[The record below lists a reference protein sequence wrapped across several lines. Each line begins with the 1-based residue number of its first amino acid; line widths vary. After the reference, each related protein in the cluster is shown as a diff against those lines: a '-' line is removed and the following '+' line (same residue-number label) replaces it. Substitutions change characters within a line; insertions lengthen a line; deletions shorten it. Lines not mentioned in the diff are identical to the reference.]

1 MKYVVR
7 IMLALALALTVTL
20 GTTGQ
25 AQAQAAKGAAWQ
37 VSITVLNVETT
48 GSAAININ
56 FYPGAGAAA
65 IPFQPADRLNAGAGT
80 SYSVSSINSISAGFK
95 GSAVIS
101 SDQRVVAT
109 VVQFVA
115 GNLGGRNVRPLSN
128 GFQASDASPNYL
140 IPSVLNKKFNTA
152 TEFSIQNVEAT
163 DIKATVNFYS
173 VENPTAVALT
183 RDFTIKPNDASY
195 VDATAIGLPEQFDGS
210 ATVAAVKVSDNTP
223 ANIVAAINEYNV
235 TNPNASSVEAAKA
248 GANTVYMPIA
258 LCNLTGP
265 NTATSAYAVQNADTT
280 PANVTVK
287 FYSVTNT
294 SGTPDKSLPAFSL
307 APGAKKSIN
316 GCNDAGLPAA
326 FNGSA
331 VIESTGGK
339 IVAVG
344 KVGGAGLSSAF
355 LGTATGGQV
364 LALPYVRW
372 SPDAQY
378 FGGSRQR
385 TFIAIQNLGTS
396 DVNVDVSY
404 RDRNGV
410 EVAKK
415 TYSVKA
421 NGGKANSN
429 PNEAGAAPNGYFG
442 EVNGV
447 FGGGAIITA
456 PAGAQIVSVVRIA
469 SGRGPNATGEDYSG
483 IPIQ

>member
-20 GTTGQ
+20 GTTGR

-48 GSAAININ
+48 GSATININ
-56 FYPGAGAAA
+56 FYPGNGAAA
-65 IPFQPADRLNAGAGT
+65 IPFQPANKLNAGAGT
-80 SYSVSSINSISAGFK
+80 SYSVSSISSISAGFK

-115 GNLGGRNVRPLSN
+115 GGVGGKNVRPLSN

-140 IPSVLNKKFNTA
+140 IPTVLNNKFNTV
-152 TEFSIQNVEAT
+152 TEFSIQNVEAS
-163 DIKATVNFYS
+163 DITARVDFFPVGATTPS
-173 VENPTAVALT
+173 VT
-183 RDFTIKPNDASY
+183 RSYTIKSNDAQY
-195 VDATAIGLPEQFDGS
+195 VDASAVGLEAQFDGS
-210 ATVAAVKVSDNTP
+210 ATITATKADSTP
-223 ANIVAAINEYNV
+223 GNIVAAINEYNTV
-235 TNPNASSVEAAKA
+235 NSNASSVEAAKA

-258 LCNLTGP
+258 LCNFSG
-265 NTATSAYAVQNADTT
+265 TATSAYAVQNADTT

-287 FYSVTNT
+287 FFSVTNT
-294 SGTPDKSLPAFSL
+294 SGTPDKTMDQFTLT
-307 APGAKKSIN
+307 PGSKRSIN
-316 GCNDAGLPAA
+316 GCTDAALGNN

-344 KVGGAGLSSAF
+344 KVGGNGLSSAF
-355 LGTATGGQV
+355 LGTATGGQI

-372 SPDAQY
+372 SPDATY
-378 FGGSRQR
+378 FGGTRQR

-396 DVNVDVSY
+396 AVNVDVSY
-404 RDRNGV
+404 RDAAGV

-415 TYSVKA
+415 TYTVQG
-421 NGGKANSN
+421 NGGKVNSN
-429 PNEAGAAPNGYFG
+429 PKEAGAAPNDVFG

-456 PAGAQIVSVVRIA
+456 PAGSQIVSVVRIA
-469 SGRGPNATGEDYSG
+469 SGRGANATGEDYSG

>member
-48 GSAAININ
+48 GSATININ

-65 IPFQPADRLNAGAGT
+65 IPFQAPAKLNAGAGT

-115 GNLGGRNVRPLSN
+115 GGVGGKNVRPLSN
-128 GFQASDASPNYL
+128 GFQASDASPSYL
-140 IPSVLNKKFNTA
+140 VPSVLNNEFNTI

-163 DIKATVNFYS
+163 DVTATVNFF
-173 VENPTAVALT
+173 AVGAATPALT
-183 RDFTIKPNDASY
+183 KQYTIKPNDAQY
-195 VDATAIGLPEQFDGS
+195 VDASTVGLAAKFNGS
-210 ATVAAVKVSDNTP
+210 ATITVLKADSTP
-223 ANIVAAINEYNV
+223 GNVVAAINEYNSA
-235 TNPNASSVEAAKA
+235 TPLASSVEAAKA
-248 GANTVYMPIA
+248 GANTIYLASA
-258 LCNLTGP
+258 LCALATPGTGP
-265 NTATSAYAVQNADTT
+265 ATTAYAVQNADSTN
-280 PANVTVK
+280 ASVSVK
-287 FYSVTNT
+287 FYALDGSLKNT
-294 SGTPDKSLPAFSL
+294 YGPFTL
-307 APGAKKSIN
+307 APGGKESIN
-316 GCNDAGLPAA
+316 GCTQGNLGNG

-331 VIESTGGK
+331 VVESTGGK
-339 IVAVG
+339 VVAVG
-344 KVGGAGLSSAF
+344 KVSGGGLSTAF
-355 LGTATGGQV
+355 LGTNTGSQV

-372 SPDAQY
+372 SPQAQ
-378 FGGSRQR
+378 FAGGTRQR
-385 TFIAIQNLGTS
+385 TFIAIQNLGTAP
-396 DVNVDVSY
+396 VNVDVSY
-404 RDRNGV
+404 KDKDGV

-415 TYSVKA
+415 TYTVPA

-429 PNEAGAAPNGYFG
+429 PKEAGAAPNDVFG

-447 FGGGAIITA
+447 FGGGAVVTA
-456 PAGAQIVSVVRIA
+456 PAGSQIIAVARVA
-469 SGRGPNATGEDYSG
+469 SGNGASYTGEDYSAIG
-483 IPIQ
+483 IQ